1 MNLGQIVESKSAS
14 EITELLNRDRGVFLV
29 NGGGSFWQLTK
40 IADKEVPQTVE
51 QARSASQ
58 R

>member
-1 MNLGQIVESKSAS
+1 MNPGQIVESKSAQ

-40 IADKEVPQTVE
+40 LSNQELPERVE